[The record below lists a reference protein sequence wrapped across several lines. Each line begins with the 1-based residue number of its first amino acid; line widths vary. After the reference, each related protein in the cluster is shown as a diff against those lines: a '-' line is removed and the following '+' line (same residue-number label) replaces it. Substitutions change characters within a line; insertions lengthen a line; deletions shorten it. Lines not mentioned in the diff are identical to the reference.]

1 MRIIGIS
8 GWSGAGKTTLIGKII
23 PALRQRGRTV
33 STLKHAHHRFDID
46 HPGKDSYA
54 HRMAGSTE
62 VIVASSSRF
71 ALIHELREAPEWTLE
86 QLMGKLS
93 PVDLV
98 LIEGFKRDPH
108 PKIEVFRAAN
118 GKPPLHVEDEMIR
131 AIATDAP
138 FPDSGLPQVDIDDV
152 EAVAALADALAM
164 PILQIFPG
172 FSLPSVPSR

>member
-23 PALRQRGRTV
+23 PALLERGRTV

-71 ALIHELREAPEWTLE
+71 ALIHELRETPEWTLE
-86 QLMGKLS
+86 QLLGKLS

-98 LIEGFKRDPH
+98 LIEGFKRDRH

-118 GKPPLHVEDEMIR
+118 AKPPLHVDDDMIQ
-131 AIATDAP
+131 AVATDAP
-138 FPDSGLPQVDIDDV
+138 FPDCALPQVSLDDV
-152 EAVAALADALAM
+152 EAVAALADQLAA
-164 PILQIFPG
+164 PITQVFPG
-172 FSLPSVPSR
+172 IILR

>member
-8 GWSGAGKTTLIGKII
+8 GWSGAGKTTLIGKLI
-23 PALRQRGRTV
+23 PALLARGRRV

-62 VIVASSSRF
+62 VIVASASRF
-71 ALIHELREAPEWTLE
+71 ALIHELRDAPEWTLE
-86 QLMGKLS
+86 QLLAKLS

-118 GKPPLHVEDEMIR
+118 AKPPLHGDDAMIR

-138 FPDSGLPQVDIDDV
+138 FPDCALPQVHLDDI
-152 EAVAALADALAM
+152 EAIASLADELA
-164 PILQIFPG
+164 
-172 FSLPSVPSR
+172 VPVDQVFGG